1 MFPRVRG
8 ASTLAVTVTVG
19 FEPEEVRSF
28 SFHLD
33 R

>member
-8 ASTLAVTVTVG
+8 ASTLAVTVG